1 VTRVDRLGRHV
12 VVTGTGELVNAVILT
27 LAAAGLTARD
37 VQLDSSSLE
46 DAFVRLTGKQAS
58 TDQQASMNTLSIPRP
73 APSSPRPAPSSVPRP
88 GPTRRDAFGKIVLN
102 EARLTWRRPIGL
114 IGGVGLP
121 LALLVVF
128 GQIPS
133 FSQHLA
139 AFGGQTIF
147 DAYVPILAAFGV
159 AMLALLGLP
168 IPLVSYRELGVLRRL
183 STTPVPPSWVL
194 AAQAVVQ
201 GCVAVAGVVTVI
213 VVSIVAFGAP
223 APQSVAGLVL
233 SVAATMA
240 GLFAIGLLLAAVART
255 STAANVIGRVTFFPL
270 MFFAGL
276 WLPRALMPQL
286 LLDISNYTPLGAAV
300 QAIQASMQT
309 GFPPAAPLL
318 VLAGYAVVFGYLARR
333 FFRWE

>member
-1 VTRVDRLGRHV
+1 
-12 VVTGTGELVNAVILT
+12 
-27 LAAAGLTARD
+27 
-37 VQLDSSSLE
+37 
-46 DAFVRLTGKQAS
+46 
-58 TDQQASMNTLSIPRP
+58 MNTLSIPRP
-73 APSSPRPAPSSVPRP
+73 APRSESLP

-114 IGGVGLP
+114 VGGIGLP
-121 LALLVVF
+121 LVLLVIF
-128 GQIPS
+128 AKIPS

-147 DAYVPILAAFGV
+147 DAYVPILVSFGL
-159 AMLALLGLP
+159 AMLALLALP
-168 IPLVSYRELGVLRRL
+168 LPLVSYRELGVLRRL

-201 GCVAVAGVVTVI
+201 ACIAVAGVVAVL
-213 VVSIVAFGAP
+213 VVSVVAFGAP
-223 APQSVAGLVL
+223 APQSLAGLVL
-233 SVAATMA
+233 SVAVTIA

-276 WLPRALMPQL
+276 WLPRALMPHI

-318 VLAGYAVVFGYLARR
+318 VLAGYAVVFGCLARR

>member
-1 VTRVDRLGRHV
+1 VPGS
-12 VVTGTGELVNAVILT
+12 G
-27 LAAAGLTARD
+27 
-37 VQLDSSSLE
+37 SL
-46 DAFVRLTGKQAS
+46 
-58 TDQQASMNTLSIPRP
+58 
-73 APSSPRPAPSSVPRP
+73 P

-102 EARLTWRRPIGL
+102 EARLTWRRPVGL
-114 IGGVGLP
+114 IGGIGLP
-121 LALLVVF
+121 VVLLIIF
-128 GQIPS
+128 GELPA
-133 FSQHLA
+133 FKQHLS
-139 AFGGQTIF
+139 AFGGQSIF
-147 DAYVPILAAFGV
+147 DAYVPILASFGL

-201 GCVAVAGVVTVI
+201 GCIAVAGVVI
-213 VVSIVAFGAP
+213 VVVAAVVAFGAP
-223 APQSVAGLVL
+223 APASLAGLVL
-233 SVAATMA
+233 SVAVTIA

-255 STAANVIGRVTFFPL
+255 STAVNVIGRVTFFPL

-276 WLPRALMPQL
+276 WLPRALMPNV